1 MKFLHLLKWDF
12 NIANIDVVVFEQP
25 LKKFYRQPSKKR
37 ITFQADMKDKTQ
49 FPKAAVAAMW
59 VFDFV
64 GEYEFTI
71 LQVLW

>member
-1 MKFLHLLKWDF
+1 
-12 NIANIDVVVFEQP
+12 
-25 LKKFYRQPSKKR
+25 
-37 ITFQADMKDKTQ
+37 MKDKTQ